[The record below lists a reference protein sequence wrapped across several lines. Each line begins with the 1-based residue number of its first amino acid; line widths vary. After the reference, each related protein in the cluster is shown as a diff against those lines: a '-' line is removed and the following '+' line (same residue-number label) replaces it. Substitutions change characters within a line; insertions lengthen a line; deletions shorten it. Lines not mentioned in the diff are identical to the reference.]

1 MADLEKKFRD
11 STNNDKG
18 KSVSNSSILEAYAKT
33 KKRYKNTLIELS
45 K

>member
-1 MADLEKKFRD
+1 MECKKGV
-11 STNNDKG
+11 SQGNDIK
-18 KSVSNSSILEAYAKT
+18 KNTVSNSSILEAYAKT